1 MSKTYTYSF
10 SSVDIIA
17 KLKDA
22 IGIYPADTSIELT
35 AQGFYDKNDSIRLTP
50 QAEFITGEIA
60 AGGED
65 YVSITNDEMG
75 TCVMNVGD
83 MTPVHQ
89 FIVTVM
95 NGHKQGL
102 NVKGIDLTVSR
113 RAVGDSGRIGYT
125 CKLGSVQNRA
135 AEKGFGAT
143 QTGNSY
149 QLRFE
154 SMTQAIEGVD
164 E

>member
-1 MSKTYTYSF
+1 MAKTYPYSF
-10 SSVDIIA
+10 SAVDIIF
-17 KLKDA
+17 KLTDA
-22 IGIYPADTSIELT
+22 IGIYPADTSIEMTLK
-35 AQGFYDKNDSIRLTP
+35 GFYDKNDSIRLTP
-50 QAEFITGEIA
+50 QAEYITGEVA

-75 TCVMNVGD
+75 TSVLNLGD
-83 MTPVHQ
+83 MTPAHQ

-102 NVKGIDLTVSR
+102 NVQGISMTVVR
-113 RAVGDSGRIGYT
+113 RQIGGEGRITYVGT
-125 CKLGSVQNRA
+125 RGSIQNRA
-135 AEKGFGAT
+135 GEKGFGAT

-154 SMTQAIEGVD
+154 TLSQDIEGF
-164 E
+164 